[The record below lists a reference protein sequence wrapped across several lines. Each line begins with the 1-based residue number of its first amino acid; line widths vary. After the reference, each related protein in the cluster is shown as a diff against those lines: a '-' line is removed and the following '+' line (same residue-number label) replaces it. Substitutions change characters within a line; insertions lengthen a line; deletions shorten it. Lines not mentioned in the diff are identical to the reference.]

1 MFGGPVRGAQAPMRA
16 APWTPPGFAL
26 NLPRHFV
33 FSMPT
38 DPTFY
43 AVGLTAVLI
52 MSLAK
57 GAFGGGLAVL
67 GVPMLALVVDPITAA
82 IMMAPIV
89 SAMDP
94 FGMWAY
100 PPRTWSWPDL
110 TWLLP
115 GILLG
120 LGIGAVFLTYMDPN
134 LVALSIAAVTLWF
147 TGRWLLRD
155 RKIVA
160 TGEPV
165 RPAKAVFCAALSGFA
180 TFIAHGGNPPVA
192 WYLLPRGLSKTAYA
206 GTMIA
211 LFLFSNT
218 VKLGLYFWLTAHNP
232 RILLMAAVLMPA
244 IPVGVWL
251 GRRLH
256 DRLDEQRLYLFFYLL
271 LAATGLKLLIDSLRA
286 LLGW

>member
-1 MFGGPVRGAQAPMRA
+1 
-16 APWTPPGFAL
+16 
-26 NLPRHFV
+26 
-33 FSMPT
+33 MPI
-38 DPTFY
+38 DPAFY

-67 GVPMLALVVDPITAA
+67 GVPMLALVVDPITAT

-110 TWLLP
+110 SWLMP
-115 GILLG
+115 GIFVG
-120 LGIGAVFLTYMDPN
+120 LGIGALFVAFVDPR
-134 LVALSIAAVTLWF
+134 LVALAIAAVTLWF
-147 TGRWLLRD
+147 TGRWLLHD
-155 RKIVA
+155 RKIVSDNA
-160 TGEPV
+160 PV
-165 RPAKAVFCAALSGFA
+165 NPGKALVCAALSGFA
-180 TFIAHGGNPPVA
+180 TFIAHGGNPPIA
-192 WYLLPRGLSKTAYA
+192 WYLLPRGLSKTVYA

-232 RILLMAAVLMPA
+232 RTLLMAAVLMPA

-251 GRRLH
+251 GKRLH
-256 DRLDEQRLYLFFYLL
+256 DRLDEKRLYLFFYLL
-271 LAATGLKLLIDSLRA
+271 LAVTGLKLLIDSLRA
-286 LLGW
+286 LLA